1 MPILDFETS
10 KAHDASIPLKTPVEP
25 SFISR
30 QVTKARRFYREASLR
45 LPSGLT
51 VVCGG
56 WEQCTPDYRLKRS
69 DFPYWSF
76 EFVAGGEG
84 GLKLAGTK
92 YRLERGVVFAY
103 GPGVEHEIHTE
114 PANPLR
120 KYFVDFC
127 GKQAP
132 SRLKKAG
139 LAAGTCRRLAK
150 DDEVRL
156 AFDQLIAD
164 GLKTSLRADRLAA
177 LRVETLLELIADGAV
192 SAEPRA
198 WRAFQTYQRCRDVL
212 ETRAGDFGTAEAV
225 AAAGHVTPAHLSRL
239 FMRFCGQPPYQVLM
253 RLRMNLAA
261 ARLEESGK
269 LVREIGDEF
278 GMDPY
283 HFSRVFKRVHGLSPE
298 NFLKSRAGMGGS

>member
-1 MPILDFETS
+1 M
-10 KAHDASIPLKTPVEP
+10 PLKSPAEP

-30 QVTKARRFYREASLR
+30 QVTKARRFYREAGLR
-45 LPSGLT
+45 PQSGLA

-56 WEQCTPDYRLKRS
+56 WEQCTPDYHLKRG

-76 EFVAGGEG
+76 EFVAAGEG
-84 GLKLAGTK
+84 GIKLAGTK
-92 YRLERGVVFAY
+92 HRLERGVVFAY
-103 GPGVEHEIHTE
+103 GPGVPHEIHTDRE
-114 PANPLR
+114 NPLR

-127 GKQAP
+127 GKNAEP
-132 SRLKKAG
+132 LLKQAG
-139 LAAGTCRRLAK
+139 LAAGVCRRLAK
-150 DDEVRL
+150 DDEMRL

-164 GLKTSLRADRLAA
+164 GLKTSLRSDRLTA
-177 LRVETLLELIADGAV
+177 LRLETLLELIADGAA
-192 SAEPRA
+192 SAESRA

-212 ETRAGDFGTAEAV
+212 EARATELTTAEAV

-253 RLRMNLAA
+253 RLRMNQAA
-261 ARLEESGK
+261 TRLEESGK

-278 GMDPY
+278 DMDPY

-298 NFLKSRAGMGGS
+298 NFLKSRGGR

>member
-1 MPILDFETS
+1 MS
-10 KAHDASIPLKTPVEP
+10 KKSLLEP

-30 QVTKARRFYREASLR
+30 QVTKARRFYREV
-45 LPSGLT
+45 GLQSEAD
-51 VVCGG
+51 VVVACGG
-56 WEQCTPDYRLKRS
+56 WEQCAPDYHLKRE
-69 DFPYWSF
+69 DFPYWSL
-76 EFVAGGEG
+76 EFVSGGEG
-84 GLKLAGTK
+84 SLRLAGVRH
-92 YRLERGVVFAY
+92 RLERGVVFAY
-103 GPGVEHEIHTE
+103 GPGVAHEIRTD

-127 GKQAP
+127 DKESGA
-132 SRLKKAG
+132 RLRRAG
-139 LAAGTCRRLAK
+139 LAAGVCRRLAK

-164 GLKTSLRADRLAA
+164 GQKTSLRADRLVA
-177 LRVETLLELIADGAV
+177 LRLETMLELIADG
-192 SAEPRA
+192 SASMEPRA

-212 ETRAGDFGTAEAV
+212 EVRSKELATAEAV

-253 RLRMNLAA
+253 RLRMSHAA
-261 ARLEESGK
+261 ARLEEGGR
-269 LVREIGDEF
+269 LVREVGDEF

-298 NFLKSRAGMGGS
+298 NFLKSRAGRQELGQS

>member
-1 MPILDFETS
+1 MPS
-10 KAHDASIPLKTPVEP
+10 RSQVEP

-30 QVTKARRFYREASLR
+30 QVTKARRFYREAGA
-45 LPSGLT
+45 PPHPGAQ

-56 WEQCTPDYRLKRS
+56 WERCAPDYHIRRE
-69 DFPYWSF
+69 DFPYWSV

-84 GLKLAGTK
+84 LLRLAGRK
-92 YRLERGVVFAY
+92 HRLARGVVFAY
-103 GPGVEHEIHTE
+103 GPGVAHEIHTD

-120 KYFVDFC
+120 KYFVDSCDDEF
-127 GKQAP
+127 GD
-132 SRLKKAG
+132 RLRRAG
-139 LAAGTCRRLAK
+139 LAAGACRRLAK

-156 AFDQLIAD
+156 AFDQLISD
-164 GLKTSLRADRLAA
+164 GQKTSLRADRLAA
-177 LRVETLLELIADGAV
+177 LRLETLLELIADGAA

-212 ETRAGDFGTAEAV
+212 EARAGELATAEAV

-239 FMRFCGQPPYQVLM
+239 FMRFCGQAPYQVLM
-253 RLRMNLAA
+253 RLRMNQAA

-269 LVREIGDEF
+269 LVREVGDEF

-298 NFLKSRAGMGGS
+298 KFLKSRAGVQTDGSV